1 MALDQTGVRVADLAA
16 VTSAAATDS
25 FLVETAG
32 GTKRIQKQHLIPD
45 LAGVTA
51 LENRLQTN
59 GAQFTLDYRDGQW
72 GWNEKPTRGADTFHP
87 FKSANTG
94 PNTADKV
101 WYITGAKAA
110 GSYGE
115 WTVDIKPYCDEWA
128 DIDVDSDQWTLLA
141 TTKTV
146 YGALEAAM
154 VDALGSYHR
163 SSGNVV
169 FGNLQ
174 SRATIYYIVI
184 IKWYE

>member
-1 MALDQTGVRVADLAA
+1 MALDQTGIRVADLAV

-25 FLVETAG
+25 FLIETAG
-32 GTKRIQKQHLIPD
+32 GTKRIQKQNLIPD

-101 WYITGAKAA
+101 WYITGTGG
-110 GSYGE
+110 GSYGV
-115 WTVDIKPYCDEWA
+115 WYVDIKNKCDEWA
-128 DIDVDSDQWTLLA
+128 SIDINSDQWTLLA
-141 TTKTV
+141 ATSNV
-146 YGALEAAM
+146 YSSLESALERN
-154 VDALGSYHR
+154 VLGKYNQTT
-163 SSGNVV
+163 GEVT
-169 FGNLQ
+169 FKNLQ
-174 SRATIYYIVI
+174 NHTTDYYIII